1 MLRSRTWNLT
11 GALVLFGF
19 AATCGWFGLYH
30 DPGAVDRPG
39 DLIGWG
45 AGAALCV
52 AGAIRVLMVGVIAT
66 AERLTVRELLSTT
79 KLPWPWLSHV
89 DVRAKE
95 MTRPGLLRT
104 TLYNPTIH
112 YMVPGRRTKH
122 MVTVTALGA
131 HRHKVAQAWADHLN
145 ELIQHHKR
153 PDDVGRKT
161 E

>member
-1 MLRSRTWNLT
+1 MPIIMTVRNDQPAAEAYAVGSASYPDRVKSGCRMLRSRTWNLT

-66 AERLTVRELLSTT
+66 AE
-79 KLPWPWLSHV
+79 
-89 DVRAKE
+89 
-95 MTRPGLLRT
+95 
-104 TLYNPTIH
+104 
-112 YMVPGRRTKH
+112 
-122 MVTVTALGA
+122 
-131 HRHKVAQAWADHLN
+131 
-145 ELIQHHKR
+145 
-153 PDDVGRKT
+153 
-161 E
+161 